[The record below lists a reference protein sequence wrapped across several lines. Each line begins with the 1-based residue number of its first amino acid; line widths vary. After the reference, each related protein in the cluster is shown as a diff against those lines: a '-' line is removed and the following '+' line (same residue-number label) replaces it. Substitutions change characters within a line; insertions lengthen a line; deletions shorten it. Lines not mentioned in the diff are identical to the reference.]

1 MDGHRRRYEVDSVLM
16 IGQRDAMFAHDFM
29 VDLAG
34 RLAGRI
40 QLTSDG
46 LKFYRQAVKS
56 TFGQDI
62 DYAMLVKTYGEI
74 DTGGQR
80 RYTPAKCI
88 GCEIKTVVGDS
99 DPDHI
104 STSYIER
111 HNLTVRMSNRR
122 FTTLTNGFSKKVES
136 HAAQIAIFMVVYNF
150 SRKHMTLSTTP
161 AVKAGIADHIWSIEE
176 ITGLLEKREQA
187 VAA

>member
-1 MDGHRRRYEVDSVLM
+1 ML
-16 IGQRDAMFAHDFM
+16 
-29 VDLAG
+29 DLAG
-34 RLAGRI
+34 RLAGRV

-46 LKFYRQAVKS
+46 LKFYRQAVRAA
-56 TFGQDI
+56 FGQDV
-62 DYAMLVKTYGEI
+62 DYAQLVKIYGEI
-74 DTGGQR
+74 DTEGQR
-80 RYTPAKCI
+80 RYSPAKCI
-88 GCEIKTVVGDS
+88 GCEIKTVIGDP

-122 FTTLTNGFSKKVES
+122 FTRLTNGFSKKVEN

-150 SRKHMTLSTTP
+150 SRKHMTLGTTP

-176 ITGLLEKREQA
+176 IIGLLEKREQGSL
-187 VAA
+187 AA